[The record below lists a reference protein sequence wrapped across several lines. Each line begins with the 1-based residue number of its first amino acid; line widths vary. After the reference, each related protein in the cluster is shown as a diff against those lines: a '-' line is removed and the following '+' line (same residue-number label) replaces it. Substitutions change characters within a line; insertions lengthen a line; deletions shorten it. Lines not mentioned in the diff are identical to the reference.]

1 MKPGLTLYGKQTIPY
16 HSLKGN
22 VEFKDVTFSYP
33 TRPQHVSIVKE
44 YLFSFFIYVVTIITN
59 N

>member
-1 MKPGLTLYGKQTIPY
+1 MKPGITLYGKETIPY

-33 TRPQHVSIVKE
+33 TRPQHVSFVSDHFIT
-44 YLFSFFIYVVTIITN
+44 SFV
-59 N
+59 